1 MNIIWCE
8 VALGIFTLIFMYTN
22 TIQGYI
28 IAFNGVLCHGSHA
41 LSLPYKNELRIL
53 DASCNICMTIYV
65 NLYPRSQPLIG
76 IISCFSFISWR
87 YNQVNTGN
95 KAVLHAT
102 CVQLPLFIGLRHYSV
117 VNSMNL
123 NKLI

>member
-28 IAFNGVLCHGSHA
+28 IAFNGVLCHGAHA

-65 NLYPRSQPLIG
+65 NLCPRALPESG
-76 IISCFSFISWR
+76 ILTCFSFISWR
-87 YNQVNTGN
+87 YNQMNTGN
-95 KAVLHAT
+95 LKAVVHALF
-102 CVQLPLFIGLRHYSV
+102 VQLPLFVGLRLHS
-117 VNSMNL
+117 NL
-123 NKLI
+123 Q